1 MFSSTILDVA
11 LGLAFVFLAVSLVA
25 SVVVEAISSAMK
37 WRSSHL
43 LEGIKQLVNDPEFT
57 GLAKAL
63 YAHAA
68 VNPRGIPSMNAAAGK
83 APATPSWLG
92 WFSFKATRPT
102 SGAVDLRSSPAYVEP
117 GQFAA
122 AMMDILK
129 LSASDA
135 AAQGTTSAVATMKAA
150 LDALL
155 NPAAGGGSVPIQ
167 ADPQIHQLLT
177 GIVERC
183 RGDLAQIQTEI
194 GHWFDN
200 GMDRL
205 SGEYKRRTQLVSF
218 VVALLVTIAIN
229 ADAMQ
234 VAHALY
240 DQPTLASDLKLPP
253 SVAAAMERP
262 ETPPAPPAPADAG
275 DPPPTAMTQAAAD
288 ALAALDDH
296 LPIGWQG
303 HQSRPTGWGWLLKL
317 LGWLVTAGATL
328 FGAPFWFDTL
338 QSIVRLRGA
347 GPSPSDRPEERAAA

>member
-1 MFSSTILDVA
+1 
-11 LGLAFVFLAVSLVA
+11 
-25 SVVVEAISSAMK
+25 
-37 WRSSHL
+37 
-43 LEGIKQLVNDPEFT
+43 
-57 GLAKAL
+57 
-63 YAHAA
+63 
-68 VNPRGIPSMNAAAGK
+68 
-83 APATPSWLG
+83 
-92 WFSFKATRPT
+92 
-102 SGAVDLRSSPAYVEP
+102 
-117 GQFAA
+117 
-122 AMMDILK
+122 MMDILK